1 MLIMKPFYLILT
13 LLLITSCSA
22 VKVNYDYEKD
32 SDFSG
37 YSTYGYFADMQTGL
51 SELDEKRFLRA
62 MDIALQSKGLKFSE
76 ESDLLIDVKST
87 VYEGGPQNSVGVGI
101 GGGGRSMGGGVSVG
115 IPVGGQKLKREVQI
129 DLIDAKK
136 NVLLWQAI
144 SESAFKEAD
153 PPVVKEE
160 KMQELVFKIF
170 EKYPPKK

>member
-1 MLIMKPFYLILT
+1 MKPFNLILII
-13 LLLITSCSA
+13 LLITSCSA
-22 VKVNYDYEKD
+22 VKVNYDYEKET
-32 SDFSG
+32 DFSG
-37 YSTYGYFADMQTGL
+37 YSTYGYFNDMQTGL

-87 VYEGGPQNSVGVGI
+87 VYEDGSQNTVGVGI

-115 IPVGGQKLKREVQI
+115 IPVGGQKLKRELQI
-129 DLIDAKK
+129 DFIDAKK
-136 NVLLWQAI
+136 NELIWQAI
-144 SESAFKEAD
+144 SESAFKESD